1 MASKNTLTLSLVLTT
16 LLAIPVLAFLLI
28 TDKNTVPSVQPNV
41 RPIDPSITPACGDSA
56 KVISLGRPR
65 VGGEVAYFNTADG
78 DVYVTATGFE
88 HGGYFD
94 PDVGKT
100 MVYVGKGDKLPTYN
114 EQSSAVSNAAA
125 ELLITENKY
134 TPHRFEEGRYWAWT
148 SNGVEVRIASCND
161 ISL

>member
-1 MASKNTLTLSLVLTT
+1 MTLITLIA
-16 LLAIPVLAFLLI
+16 LAVLAYVLASVI
-28 TDKNTVPSVQPNV
+28 NKSPNVQPYT
-41 RPIDPSITPACGDSA
+41 RQATPSSTLPCGNFA
-56 KVISLGRPR
+56 KVISLGKPR
-65 VGGEVAYFNTADG
+65 VGGEVAYFNTEGG
-78 DVYVTATGFE
+78 DIYITATGFE

-100 MVYVGKGDKLPTYN
+100 MVYVGKADKLPTYN
-114 EQSSAVSNAAA
+114 EQSSAVSNATA

-134 TPHRFEEGRYWAWT
+134 THYLLEAGRYWAWT